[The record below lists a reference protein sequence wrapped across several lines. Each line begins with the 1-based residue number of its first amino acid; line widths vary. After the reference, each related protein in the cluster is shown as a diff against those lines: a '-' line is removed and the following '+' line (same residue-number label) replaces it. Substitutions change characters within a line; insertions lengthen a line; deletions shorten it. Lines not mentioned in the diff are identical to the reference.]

1 MRRFRFRLEELLRI
15 RRYHERTW
23 ELKLAE
29 VSGHCV
35 RLEGRIK
42 ELTAEKETNSACS
55 VGGLPYGL
63 SELYARN
70 EYLRRLDAETAAA
83 KLELGKRLKEREEVN
98 REYLAASKNRKIL
111 EKLKERRSEE
121 YYRLQLKEE
130 GKAIDEIG
138 AQLRNRSA
146 NTGEKG

>member
-23 ELKLAE
+23 ELRLAE

-35 RLEGRIK
+35 RLEGRLR
-42 ELTAEKETNSACS
+42 ELASEREANSACS

-70 EYLRRLDAETAAA
+70 EYIRRLDAEAKTA
-83 KLELGKRLKEREEVN
+83 KTELEKRMKEREEVN
-98 REYLAASKNRKIL
+98 REYLAASRNRKIL
-111 EKLKERRSEE
+111 EKLKERKSEE

-130 GKAIDEIG
+130 GKALDEIG
-138 AQLRNRSA
+138 AQLRIRSA
-146 NTGEKG
+146 HTGEKG